1 VQAHIRGNRDLVN
14 ERLARVLQA
23 AAAGPL
29 TAYEIIPEVYDAGST
44 QNTHWLL
51 SKVLSYLT
59 HLQAI
64 GKVHRIPGDPER
76 WAA

>member
-1 VQAHIRGNRDLVN
+1 VQEALSG
-14 ERLARVLQA
+14 
-23 AAAGPL
+23 GPL
-29 TAYEIIPEVYDAGST
+29 TAYEVIPRVYQPGSS

-59 HLQAI
+59 HLEAT

-76 WAA
+76 WSA